1 MPEICLSTI
10 TKNPQ
15 EPHLGQTISTWLFD
29 WHDLI
34 YVLDFFKANEAREVY
49 LSGETAELHPDFSK
63 IVNYVRQRGFLP
75 CIIVSGLTLPW
86 LQQLVVRSSLM
97 ENVRFICR
105 LTDSSPDLFAN
116 EAFNLPRW
124 LAENLILE
132 VLIIREYFDPTP
144 FLQLIRRQGL
154 KQELIL
160 NLVPCNDELTGP
172 GLKPELYGSLA
183 RRFADSLDAFMDS
196 GIFPVWRRGIPLCAF
211 TDSDLGRV
219 CKAGMNHKW
228 RQGQDFVVYPDL
240 SFSPFGVPSLRKRLS
255 LLEMNSFA
263 DISQSIGKLAQGFL
277 FRRCSVCSLRLR
289 KLCDEGVYL
298 NWAADLSP
306 GKPL

>member
-15 EPHLGQTISTWLFD
+15 EAHLAQTISTWLFD

-105 LTDSSPDLFAN
+105 LADSSPDLFAS
-116 EAFNLPRW
+116 EAFDLPRG

-132 VLIIREYFDPTP
+132 VLIIREDFDPRP

-154 KQELIL
+154 KQELVL

-183 RRFADSLDAFMDS
+183 RRFADSLDAF
-196 GIFPVWRRGIPLCAF
+196 
-211 TDSDLGRV
+211 TDSSILDR
-219 CKAGMNHKW
+219 KS
-228 RQGQDFVVYPDL
+228 VV
-240 SFSPFGVPSLRKRLS
+240 
-255 LLEMNSFA
+255 
-263 DISQSIGKLAQGFL
+263 
-277 FRRCSVCSLRLR
+277 
-289 KLCDEGVYL
+289 
-298 NWAADLSP
+298 
-306 GKPL
+306 